1 MFSFA
6 ARSGGMNVN
15 ESGTN
20 YLTLIIL
27 MLWEVEDK
35 KLRTAGELSNELSRL
50 HGLIRARRTG
60 HIFVQLIR
68 ARVP

>member
-1 MFSFA
+1 
-6 ARSGGMNVN
+6 MNVN

-35 KLRTAGELSNELSRL
+35 KLRTAGGQLSNELSRL
-50 HGLIRARRTG
+50 HGLIQARRTG